1 MIAVRI
7 ADTEVEMKKYKR
19 KLSLIFLCILLC
31 VSLVGCTDGQSKAA
45 YTQIVLRE
53 GQDAGEE
60 YIDSFIFLGESTTYH
75 LKSRGVLK
83 GGTKTTQVWSNKL
96 GTINLDA
103 GIASLKI
110 VYPETGEELALSD
123 ALRRRRPERMILTFG
138 LNGATDKIRR
148 GEEYFRK
155 CYLSLIDVIR
165 ASNPDT
171 EIILQSCFP
180 IGKEMDMSAYSVDAA
195 TLCEYI
201 RTINSWSLEL
211 AAELG
216 LFYLDSAEV
225 LTDADGFLID
235 AYKAADGYHL
245 SKDAYVQI
253 LKYIRTHAHP

>member
-110 VYPETGEELALSD
+110 VYPETGELLTLSE
-123 ALRRRRPERMILTFG
+123 AVS
-138 LNGATDKIRR
+138 
-148 GEEYFRK
+148 RK
-155 CYLSLIDVIR
+155 QPLVWLCCKYCCSLIFAVSKFFNFRCQIYQSLSR
-165 ASNPDT
+165 IPF
-171 EIILQSCFP
+171 II
-180 IGKEMDMSAYSVDAA
+180 
-195 TLCEYI
+195 
-201 RTINSWSLEL
+201 
-211 AAELG
+211 
-216 LFYLDSAEV
+216 
-225 LTDADGFLID
+225 
-235 AYKAADGYHL
+235 
-245 SKDAYVQI
+245 
-253 LKYIRTHAHP
+253 